1 MTFSCWVMF
10 GKRAMFEKK
19 PLYIKNNEA
28 EDLFFGCTAAFC
40 TECHVSFFTWHI
52 SVKKDPPVTPNMFL
66 ENQWLEDVFS
76 F

>member
-10 GKRAMFEKK
+10 GKRAMFGKTA
-19 PLYIKNNEA
+19 LYKTMKLKIF
-28 EDLFFGCTAAFC
+28 FFGCTAAYC

-66 ENQWLEDVFS
+66 EHQWLEDVFS

>member
-1 MTFSCWVMF
+1 MTCSCWVMF
-10 GKRAMFEKK
+10 LAKGPCLEKTAVYK
-19 PLYIKNNEA
+19 TMKLKIF
-28 EDLFFGCTAAFC
+28 FFGCTAAYC

-52 SVKKDPPVTPNMFL
+52 SVKKDTPVTPNMFL